1 MVAYR
6 AETALV
12 QYLKPF
18 YKDVLNDGRMLIK
31 NLFTTPAD
39 IVPNYQNNT
48 LTVKIAGMAN
58 PNQKKNIQLLFDELN
73 LTETIFPN
81 TNLMMKYEFY
91 QP

>member
-1 MVAYR
+1 
-6 AETALV
+6 
-12 QYLKPF
+12 
-18 YKDVLNDGRMLIK
+18 MLIK